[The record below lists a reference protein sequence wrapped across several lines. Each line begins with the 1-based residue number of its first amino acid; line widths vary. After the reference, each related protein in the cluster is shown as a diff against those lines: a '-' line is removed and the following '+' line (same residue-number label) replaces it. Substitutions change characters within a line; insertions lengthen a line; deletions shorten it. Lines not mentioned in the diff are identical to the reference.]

1 MNLIHIDKRPEGH
14 AAWFQRA
21 FSYLLFGGFAV
32 VVNLLVFSLVYYRV
46 PWPADQQWHYIMAF
60 AAASE
65 VSILAN
71 FCPNDAITFRLLP
84 GHSRPWP
91 MCCARFHVT
100 YLLGTLLQLCLS
112 FSLHLLGTPAV
123 FAQAVAIA
131 LATAFNFAF
140 HHLFT
145 YRGAAHKR

>member
-1 MNLIHIDKRPEGH
+1 M
-14 AAWFQRA
+14 
-21 FSYLLFGGFAV
+21 SYLLFGGCAV
-32 VVNLLVFSLVYYRV
+32 LVNLLVFSLVYYRL
-46 PWPADQQWHYIMAF
+46 PWPADPSWHYLVAF

-71 FCPNDAITFRLLP
+71 FLPNDAITFRRLA

-91 MCCARFHVT
+91 VRCARYHLT
-100 YLLGTLLQLCLS
+100 YLLGTLLQLGLS
-112 FSLHLLGTPAV
+112 FSLHLFGVPAV

-145 YRGAAHKR
+145 YRRVAHDPAT